1 MESVPVTGLAYGN
14 GLRQGEQFGERVAGV
29 ALRAQPG
36 GSAVDSTVEHVLDT
50 RRIQPD
56 RQRQ

>member
-1 MESVPVTGLAYGN
+1 VTGLAYGN